1 MACMGPQTA
10 VRAGPTPISDTT
22 KPGPA
27 RVQRRSSQPAYLGG
41 EPSRRGSW
49 IGLGPQAS
57 WGRRRGGR
65 GGGGPQ
71 RGGWL
76 DSRSTGDAPAPPV
89 PRAQDG
95 AAAARRRHVFHR
107 PAAARTTTTIKIRYH
122 RAAARAAAA
131 SAPGL
136 TRQACESSA
145 PSRRGPLDRRPSQ
158 TRRAALC
165 ALRERASDP
174 PDVGPPARGLRQ
186 GVAPVQGERPARVN
200 RQEAGAAPR
209 SRPPGPRTRGSGQL
223 AVDLGRFGGRQVRA

>member
-22 KPGPA
+22 KSGPA

-49 IGLGPQAS
+49 VGLGPQAS
-57 WGRRRGGR
+57 LGRRRGGR

-107 PAAARTTTTIKIRYH
+107 PAAARTTTTIKIRYR
-122 RAAARAAAA
+122 RAAARAAASGRRECA
-131 SAPGL
+131 RAHPAGL
-136 TRQACESSA
+136 RVLGSES
-145 PSRRGPLDRRPSQ
+145 P
-158 TRRAALC
+158 RAARSPTEPNPAGG
-165 ALRERASDP
+165 ALRAE
-174 PDVGPPARGLRQ
+174 G
-186 GVAPVQGERPARVN
+186 ARV
-200 RQEAGAAPR
+200 
-209 SRPPGPRTRGSGQL
+209 
-223 AVDLGRFGGRQVRA
+223 